1 MDKLVVYPGSFDPIT
16 NGHLDLL
23 ERGLKVFDKI
33 LIAVAVN
40 TGKKPPLF
48 SLDERMELIR
58 ASLKGCSFESR
69 VAVDVF
75 QGLLVDYVKNVHAN
89 AILRGLR
96 AISDFEYEF
105 PMSLMNRNLSEEVET
120 FFLMTGLHYSYISS
134 SVIKDV
140 VSAGGCVSGLVPEP
154 VEKMLKERLLKD
166 AGDRPDVPSISRYRA
181 RPEPVLHKLAS

>member
-1 MDKLVVYPGSFDPIT
+1 M
-16 NGHLDLL
+16 L
-23 ERGLKVFDKI
+23 ERGLRVFDKL

-48 SLDERMELIR
+48 SLDERMGLIR
-58 ASLKGCSFESR
+58 ASLKGCSFENR

-75 QGLLVDYVKNVHAN
+75 QGLLVDYVKKVHAH
-89 AILRGLR
+89 AVLRGLR

-134 SVIKDV
+134 SVIKEV
-140 VSAGGCVSGLVPEP
+140 VSAGGCVSGLVPKP
-154 VEKMLKERLLKD
+154 VEKKLKERLLKD
-166 AGDRPDVPSISRYRA
+166 AGDCANLPHIVVSRA
-181 RPEPVLHKLAS
+181 RPEPVLH